1 MVTMEKMFKRM
12 VCVLMMLAMLTAAM
26 TVVGCEKEVTTTTE
40 TEIKEVPVGK
50 STVVI
55 D

>member
-1 MVTMEKMFKRM
+1 MVKMFKRM

-26 TVVGCEKEVTTTTE
+26 TVVGCDKEVTTTTE
-40 TEIKEVPVGK
+40 TEIEKVPVGNP
-50 STVVI
+50 TVVI